1 MIFQEESAVYSE
13 NYTKHIYKLIRKML
27 RLLLLKQ
34 VSLSLTHTHTHTHT
48 QLPLPC
54 EGVKKLTLMCHDWY
68 DVVVV
73 CFSFVATVFNNDLCV
88 S

>member
-48 QLPLPC
+48 HSYHCP
-54 EGVKKLTLMCHDWY
+54 VKELK
-68 DVVVV
+68 
-73 CFSFVATVFNNDLCV
+73 N
-88 S
+88 